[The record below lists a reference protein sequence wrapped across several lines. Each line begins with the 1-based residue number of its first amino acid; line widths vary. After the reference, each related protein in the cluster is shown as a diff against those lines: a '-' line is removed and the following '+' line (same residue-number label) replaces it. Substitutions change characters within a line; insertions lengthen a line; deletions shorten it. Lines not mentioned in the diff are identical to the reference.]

1 MSRRR
6 VLGGSILASGMAA
19 SAGVLLAQP
28 AAAAAAVIP
37 QQYYDVRSNGAVG
50 DGTTDD
56 TAAFRK
62 TISRASAAGGG
73 IVEVPA
79 GTYRITGSLTL
90 PDGVSLEGVG
100 WHSPRPSDSP
110 NFNGSWIF
118 VTATGASP
126 IQFTKSTAGRGSAV
140 RRLAFNYPGQ
150 SAASPVQYAPTINMA
165 NVDDVTL
172 EDLHLYNSYDGII
185 VGNCGRLKAERISG
199 QPLHIGMQFDQVHD
213 TIYINDIHFWPF
225 WAQTAGL
232 GYLQWSLDNGV
243 AINCLDVDN
252 PMFSNIFALG
262 YLTAINFGASSS
274 GVTSKFH
281 LQNADL
287 DGNQYG
293 IQVSGANTTG
303 QMSNVTAQGPNGVG
317 YNGLYITGIGS
328 TVFCANLR
336 ITAVQDNA
344 IRIESGAGSARLV
357 IHGFWT
363 DNWNQSGGGFP
374 AIEIVSGNSTA
385 MCYLGVG
392 NFFQNGGGAP
402 SFSAPVAS
410 QIQQAQTA
418 AVG

>member
-6 VLGGSILASGMAA
+6 VLGGSILASGMIAG
-19 SAGVLLAQP
+19 AGVIQAQP
-28 AAAAAAVIP
+28 AAAVTAVVP
-37 QQYYDVRSNGAVG
+37 QQYYDVRNNGAVG
-50 DGTTDD
+50 DGSTDD

-62 TISRASAAGGG
+62 TINRASAAGGG
-73 IVEVPA
+73 IVQVPA

-90 PDGVSLEGVG
+90 PDGVSMEGVG
-100 WHSPRPSDSP
+100 WHSPRATDSP
-110 NFNGSWIF
+110 DFKGSWIF

-126 IQFTKSTAGRGSAV
+126 IQFTQSTAGRGSAI

-150 SAASPVQYAPTINMA
+150 SATSPVVYAPTINMA

-213 TIYINDIHFWPF
+213 TIYVNNIHFWPF
-225 WAQTAGL
+225 WAQTPGP
-232 GYLQWSLDNGV
+232 GYLQWSLTNGV

-262 YLTAINFGASSS
+262 YLTGINFGASSS

-303 QMSNVTAQGPNGVG
+303 QMSNVTTQGPTGVG

-336 ITAVQDNA
+336 ITGVQDNA
-344 IRIESGAGSARLV
+344 IRIESGAASARLV

-363 DNWNQSGGGFP
+363 DNWNQSGAGFP
-374 AIEIVSGNSTA
+374 AIEIVNGNSSA
-385 MCYLGVG
+385 QCCLGAG
-392 NFFQNGGGAP
+392 NFFQSGNGAP
-402 SFSAPVAS
+402 FFSAPMAS
-410 QIQQAQTA
+410 QIQVAQMA
-418 AVG
+418 AMG